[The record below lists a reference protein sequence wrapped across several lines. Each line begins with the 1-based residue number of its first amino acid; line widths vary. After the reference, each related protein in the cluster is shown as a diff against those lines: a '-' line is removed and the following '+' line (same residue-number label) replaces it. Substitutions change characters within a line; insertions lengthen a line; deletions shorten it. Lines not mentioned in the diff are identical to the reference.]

1 MNITNEAYTSS
12 TRRGICWDAM
22 SITGL
27 LLTGYDA
34 WNRGDRAAWLELL
47 DPEIEIETSGVFPDL
62 APDYR
67 GRERAGKFWDQMLE
81 PWDEFHIE
89 VERIEEEGDVVAAG
103 IRFRARGED
112 SGVEVDMRF
121 GMGMLGRDGLGIRFI
136 TRSTFDE
143 ARQAVRAERPEH
155 AESR

>member
-1 MNITNEAYTSS
+1 ML
-12 TRRGICWDAM
+12 GAM
-22 SITGL
+22 SNTSL
-27 LLTGYDA
+27 LLAGYDA
-34 WNRGDRAAWLELL
+34 WNRGDRDAWLALL

-62 APDYR
+62 APEYR
-67 GRERAGKFWDQMLE
+67 GRELAAKFWSQMLE

-121 GMGMLGRDGLGIRFI
+121 GNGIRVRDGLAVQLLNR
-136 TRSTFDE
+136 RTFEEVFE
-143 ARQAVRAERPEH
+143 ALRASARERAA
-155 AESR
+155 AESSKAAR

>member
-1 MNITNEAYTSS
+1 MSNI
-12 TRRGICWDAM
+12 D
-22 SITGL
+22 L
-27 LLTGYDA
+27 LLAGYDA
-34 WNRGDRAAWLELL
+34 WNRRDRDAWLVLL

-67 GRERAGKFWDQMLE
+67 GRERAAKFWSQMLE

-89 VERIEEEGDVVAAG
+89 VERIEEEGDIVAAG

-121 GMGMLGRDGLGIRFI
+121 GNGIRIRDGLAVELLNR
-136 TRSTFDE
+136 RTFEETFE
-143 ARQAVRAERPEH
+143 ALRRGAPDQERANAPK
-155 AESR
+155 SISQ